1 MAKNHHQD
9 GNVLDLIA
17 PAGGVV
23 SGSAYRIGTINCV
36 ALVDAEAGKT
46 FAASVVG
53 VWNLP
58 SADGLAEGASVALT
72 AGELV
77 AVGSGALFGKI
88 VAASADGF
96 ALCRLS
102 N

>member
-1 MAKNHHQD
+1 MAKSYHQD

-17 PAGGVV
+17 PSGGVV
-23 SGSAYRIGTINCV
+23 SGAAYIIGTINCV
-36 ALVDAEAGKT
+36 ALVDAEAGET

-53 VWNLP
+53 VWSLP
-58 SADGLAEGASVALT
+58 AADGLAQGAGVALT

-77 AVGSGALFGKI
+77 AVASGELFGKL
-88 VAASADGF
+88 VGASADGL

>member
-1 MAKNHHQD
+1 MAKNYHQD

-23 SGSAYRIGTINCV
+23 SGGAYRIGTINCV
-36 ALVDAEAGKT
+36 ALVTADEGEV
-46 FAASVVG
+46 FAAQATG
-53 VWNLP
+53 VWRLP
-58 SADGLAEGASVALT
+58 AADGLAAGAGVDLT
-72 AGELV
+72 DGELV
-77 AVGSGALFGKI
+77 AVGSGALFGKL
-88 VAASADGF
+88 VGATVDGE